1 MQIID
6 LTQTIA
12 PQMPVYPGTEPPVF
26 GLGCTLEVD
35 GFREK
40 KLTFFS
46 HTGTHMDAPAHLLAD
61 GKTLD
66 QYPVAKFVGPACCLD
81 FSAFQGGH
89 IEVVDLEPHQE
100 QLAQVEFCLFHTGWS
115 RYWGD
120 PRYFAGFPVLSPAA
134 AQWICR
140 FELKGIG
147 FDAISA
153 DPVASPELPIH
164 QQLLGEG
171 LVLIENLTNLESL
184 PKQQFLFSC
193 LPLKLADADG
203 SPVRAVAILP

>member
-1 MQIID
+1 MQILD

-26 GLGCTLEVD
+26 GLGCSLAVD

-66 QYPVAKFVGPACCLD
+66 QYPVAQFVGPACCLIFSD
-81 FSAFQGGH
+81 FKGAQ
-89 IEVVDLEPHQE
+89 IEVADLEPYRL
-100 QLAQVEFCLFHTGWS
+100 QLAQVEFCLIQTGWS

-120 PRYFAGFPVLSPAA
+120 PRYFSDFPVLSPAA
-134 AQWICR
+134 AQWLCR
-140 FELKGIG
+140 FKLKGVG

-153 DPVASPELPIH
+153 DPVASPDLPIH
-164 QQLLGEG
+164 HLLLGKG
-171 LVLIENLTNLESL
+171 LVLIENLNNLERI